1 MNKTSCSANSP
12 IKLVYKDGQ
21 NYLVRYCSGKGKTIT
36 KKELTKLIKLNNQYE
51 LEIGKSRTVEP
62 SKDKILWHK

>member
-1 MNKTSCSANSP
+1 MNKTSCSVNSP

-21 NYLVRYCSGKGKTIT
+21 NYFVRYRSGKGKTIGE
-36 KKELTKLIKLNNQYE
+36 KELTE
-51 LEIGKSRTVEP
+51 LKKGFNFKVGQSEIIEP